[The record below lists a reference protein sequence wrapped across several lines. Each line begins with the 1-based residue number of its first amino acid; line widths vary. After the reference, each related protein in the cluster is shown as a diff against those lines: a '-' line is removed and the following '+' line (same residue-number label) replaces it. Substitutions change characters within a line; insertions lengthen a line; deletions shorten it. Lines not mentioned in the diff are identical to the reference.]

1 MNELLPDIPRIY
13 TALAE
18 WLACMVFIS
27 VLRRKIFGWKFIAFA
42 GGALVIQSVF
52 LVLTKNLPIAFW
64 IPAMIVA
71 IGMMFLFIYLICDIS
86 IVDAGYFTIK
96 AFVAAEFV
104 ASLEWQVHFFLFNG
118 KDMNVLLELA
128 LLVVIYGC
136 LFYLLHV
143 LEKRHMPAE
152 GNLNIRPRELLST
165 LLIGIAVFGV
175 SNLSFVSAQTPFS
188 GQYAQ
193 EIFNIRTLV
202 DLGGYAILFA
212 YHIQLNELRI
222 KHELKAMQNIFQNQY
237 AQYQQSK
244 ESIDMINY
252 KYHDL
257 KNQIIALRAEQN
269 IDKRNDYLKQMEDDI
284 KFYEAQNKTGNHV
297 LDTLLTS
304 KNIYCIKHDITLT
317 SVADGALLNDMDVID
332 ITTIFGNA
340 LDNAIEYLQKIDK
353 EKRLIHLSVFKQKG
367 FIMIRFEN
375 YFEGKLKLEG
385 DLPTTTKLDTHYHGY
400 GLKSIRYT
408 VRKYGGVINVNQRD
422 SWFELKILIPLPLS
436 K

>member
-18 WLACMVFIS
+18 WLACMVFIT
-27 VLRRKIFGWKFIAFA
+27 VLRRKLFGWKFIAFA
-42 GGALVIQSVF
+42 GGALVVQSIF

-86 IVDAGYFTIK
+86 IVDAGYFTVK

-104 ASLEWQVHFFLFNG
+104 ASLEWQVHFFLFNE
-118 KDMNVLLELA
+118 KSVNVLLAFL
-128 LLVVIYGC
+128 LLVVIYGS
-136 LFYLLHV
+136 LFYLLQI
-143 LEKRHMPAE
+143 LEKRHMPTE

-165 LLIGIAVFGV
+165 LLIGVAVFGV

-212 YHIQLNELRI
+212 YHIQLNDLRI

-244 ESIDMINY
+244 ESIDLINY

-269 IDKRNDYLKQMEDDI
+269 VDKRNDYLKQMEEDI

-304 KNIYCIKHDITLT
+304 KNMYCIKHDITLT
-317 SVADGALLNDMDVID
+317 SVADGSLLNDMDVID

-340 LDNAIEYLQKIDK
+340 LDNAIEYLQKVDK
-353 EKRLIHLSVFKQKG
+353 EKRLIHLSLFKQKG

-408 VRKYGGVINVNQRD
+408 VRKYNGVMNVNQKD
-422 SWFELKILIPLPLS
+422 NWFELKILIPIPVS
-436 K
+436 N

>member
-27 VLRRKIFGWKFIAFA
+27 VVRRKVFGWKFIAFA
-42 GGALVIQSVF
+42 DGALVIQSVF

-202 DLGGYAILFA
+202 DLGGRSEE
-212 YHIQLNELRI
+212 HTSEL
-222 KHELKAMQNIFQNQY
+222 
-237 AQYQQSK
+237 QSRG
-244 ESIDMINY
+244 
-252 KYHDL
+252 HL
-257 KNQIIALRAEQN
+257 VCR
-269 IDKRNDYLKQMEDDI
+269 
-284 KFYEAQNKTGNHV
+284 
-297 LDTLLTS
+297 LL
-304 KNIYCIKHDITLT
+304 
-317 SVADGALLNDMDVID
+317 
-332 ITTIFGNA
+332 
-340 LDNAIEYLQKIDK
+340 
-353 EKRLIHLSVFKQKG
+353 
-367 FIMIRFEN
+367 
-375 YFEGKLKLEG
+375 
-385 DLPTTTKLDTHYHGY
+385 
-400 GLKSIRYT
+400 
-408 VRKYGGVINVNQRD
+408 
-422 SWFELKILIPLPLS
+422 
-436 K
+436 